1 MRAVRDIGMASPPGI
16 SPERAC
22 DVRARAWAFVFACYR
37 KKKAPPASSP
47 DAVKDQ
53 DPMHPSKTRGEVAM

>member
-1 MRAVRDIGMASPPGI
+1 MGSPRITYAHYPYDTI
-16 SPERAC
+16 SES
-22 DVRARAWAFVFACYR
+22 DVRARAWAYVFDCYR
-37 KKKAPPASSP
+37 KKKATPASSP